1 MTTKCDR
8 CGARSTRRYL
18 RDHGSCQDCQRAGNR
33 ELHGA
38 EREAV
43 IREFIAWLAGRMPS
57 EAIRQEAAR
66 HEPTA
71 LHLYAAAHAREHLS
85 HGRSRPESRR

>member
-1 MTTKCDR
+1 MR
-8 CGARSTRRYL
+8 EVGVCG
-18 RDHGSCQDCQRAGNR
+18 DCHGKGNR
-33 ELHGA
+33 ELLGA

-66 HEPTA
+66 REPTA
-71 LHLYAAAHAREHLS
+71 LHLYAVEHSRDHLS
-85 HGRSRPESRR
+85 HGRTRPNG